1 MHRRL
6 RTSKLLARMFAGA
19 FERHCD
25 DLHNADYEVC
35 HDLRCRVT
43 WFVER
48 CLWYGGQR

>member
-1 MHRRL
+1 M
-6 RTSKLLARMFAGA
+6 RTSKLLARIFAGA

-48 CLWYGGQR
+48 WLWYGGCDDQD